1 MLHVKRTLEVL
12 CYCELFQMYCK
23 MFSAETWLATTCSME
38 KHAKKFYDCSLWT
51 QGTQRCTSIWDTW
64 NISQRW
70 HERDL
75 MSSKFSESE
84 QNFWSRS
91 KIFGVGAR
99 VFKQETGVE
108 AESKNVTDQKG
119 WHHLRLVVLLRS
131 QEWSAWNESV
141 AAAIRLFRRKG
152 FALR

>member
-1 MLHVKRTLEVL
+1 
-12 CYCELFQMYCK
+12 
-23 MFSAETWLATTCSME
+23 
-38 KHAKKFYDCSLWT
+38 
-51 QGTQRCTSIWDTW
+51 
-64 NISQRW
+64 
-70 HERDL
+70 

-119 WHHLRLVVLLRS
+119 
-131 QEWSAWNESV
+131 
-141 AAAIRLFRRKG
+141 
-152 FALR
+152 